1 MQTNLLLYI
10 ENSPVNTDEL
20 ASEVYKT
27 LNQTD
32 KLSAEVVFISEEEI
46 KELNKKERGIDSVT
60 DVLSFPTLDNHRNTV
75 IESSEHLID
84 IADDGSVF
92 LGSIAVCVKRAK
104 EQAVEYGH
112 SEEREMTYL
121 ICHGLLHLFG
131 YDHLIDSDKLEMRAL
146 EEKILNNIGIK
157 R

>member
-10 ENSPVNTDEL
+10 ENSPVDTEAL
-20 ASEVYKT
+20 CKEVYKT

-46 KELNKKERGIDSVT
+46 KELNKRERGIDSVT

-75 IESSEHLID
+75 IKSSEHVVD

-92 LGSIAVCVKRAK
+92 LGSIAVCVARAK
-104 EQAVEYGH
+104 EQAKEYGH
-112 SEEREMTYL
+112 SEEREITYL

-146 EEKILNNIGIK
+146 EEKILNEIGIK